1 MFRKLL
7 YLVLFSLIS
16 SINAEPQTISG
27 KAIKVLAGDL
37 IVLQDDAKKKYTVRL
52 EGIDAPEKGQEFA
65 QRASQKLN
73 SLLSLSEHQIEIMYE
88 NKDRNGHL
96 IATVYPYP
104 KEKETV
110 SFNKILVEHGYAWAY
125 RKYSMN
131 YVSDEEAA
139 RKQKKG
145 LWARSDAMAPWEWR
159 KQKK

>member
-1 MFRKLL
+1 MFRKLT
-7 YLVLFSLIS
+7 YLILFCLSCS
-16 SINAEPQTISG
+16 VNAEPQTITG

-37 IVLQDDAKKKYTVRL
+37 IVFQDEANKKYTVRL
-52 EGIDAPEKGQEFA
+52 EGIDAPEKDQAFG

-73 SLLSLSEHQIEIMYE
+73 NLLSLSGYQVEIMYE
-88 NKDRNGHL
+88 HKDRKGYL
-96 IATVYPYP
+96 IATVYPFP

-125 RKYSMN
+125 RKYSMD

-145 LWARSDAMAPWEWR
+145 LWAKANAVAPWDWR